1 MLTIFLLNNKEKLY
15 IYCDKMYVFWYNI
28 IENRN
33 GWHMF
38 TVKVKYLNNIY
49 TYEKGKTLLDISSN
63 FSGQFKYDVIIG
75 SINNK
80 LTELTTKIEKDCNI
94 DFFDLLSLQGNK
106 VYERGII
113 YLFIYAVKKALK
125 CEVEVEHSID
135 RGIYMEILNKELT
148 DEDIILIEDKMKE
161 TISKSIPFEKLSVLR
176 SEAIDYYASNNQKGK
191 AECLKYISNTDINLY
206 KFDDMYDYFYGEM
219 PINSSPLKYFKLTKV
234 GSNGIVLRFPNIY
247 SNGEIEDYISHEK
260 LFGEF
265 RNYHKWC
272 NTIKTN
278 NVADLNKT
286 ISDGTVANLIYMSE
300 TEQNNRL
307 YGIAE
312 HIKNNRNIKVIL
324 IAGPSSSGKTTTS
337 KKLSLYLKN
346 FGISPHHLSMDDYYV
361 NREDNPKDE
370 NGEYDFECIKAIN
383 IELFNK
389 QLNELLN
396 GEEVLLPQFNF
407 LIGKC
412 EFKEKRLKL
421 EDDDILIIEGLHAL
435 NDDLTPAVD
444 PSNKYKIYLSPLT
457 SINIDGHNRITTSDN
472 RLLRRIIRD
481 NQYRNQDASTT
492 LDRWKYVRKGEEKN
506 VFPFQDN
513 ADIIFNTSLIY
524 ELGILKVY
532 GEPLLFSVKESDP
545 NYGEAIRLINLLR
558 NVLPI
563 TSANIPLDSI
573 IREFIGDSYFKE

>member
-1 MLTIFLLNNKEKLY
+1 
-15 IYCDKMYVFWYNI
+15 
-28 IENRN
+28 
-33 GWHMF
+33 MF